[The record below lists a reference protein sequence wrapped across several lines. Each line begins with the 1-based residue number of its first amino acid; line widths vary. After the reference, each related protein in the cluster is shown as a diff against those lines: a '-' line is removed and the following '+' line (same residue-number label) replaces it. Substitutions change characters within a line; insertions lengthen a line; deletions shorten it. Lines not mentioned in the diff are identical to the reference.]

1 MAIPP
6 QFLKHKGKQDSAAKD
21 AKETPA
27 QHKKDL
33 KSGKDK
39 PGPGDK
45 GFKGFPP
52 KGNSKRDA
60 LIAQLK
66 GGK

>member
-6 QFLKHKGKQDSAAKD
+6 QFLKHKKGKHKQDSAAKD

-33 KSGKDK
+33 ASGKDK
-39 PGPGDK
+39 PNANDLK
-45 GFKGFPP
+45 LA
-52 KGNSKRDA
+52 KRNL
-60 LIAQLK
+60 LIQQSK